1 MRSFVIRLHLEMNPH
16 MTGNIQELVSSFVRS
31 FNGTDD
37 ERIVGIQQFTR
48 FVAQLDPTET
58 VYFKLLI
65 PTLLQSMETMQNG
78 VNTCLEDLQTLIM
91 FSPAFFTE
99 NTNTI
104 MTSMLTAPITLRKM
118 GVVLMLSDKL
128 ETECLR
134 DASFHVPQRIL
145 HGPLFVIK
153 NFSNDSDFQELK
165 TLIAND
171 ENTNRISCAA
181 TATCCDALF
190 EKYLDEIMPTMRGE
204 HRYSIDYLK
213 SRAIFN
219 ATLITILATQATT
232 GITVDEI
239 SEKATSQNMYTNIY
253 QAWKDTIQSQGN
265 EFVRHTSHVLPL
277 FLLVASYEPL
287 PQAMNKQGV
296 LRTDEKS
303 VSEKGNICNM
313 LGQIVTMIDP
323 SRAIFLRQLEDLVVT
338 VARAFNKYPEIVNG
352 IVELKNRLEVEER
365 TCTACRKVSETKL
378 AKCKGCRCARYCN
391 AECQKMAWNQHKSKC
406 KQWGRSVT

>member
-1 MRSFVIRLHLEMNPH
+1 MHSFVICLHLEMNPH
-16 MTGNIQELVSSFVRS
+16 LTGKIQELVSSFVRS

-48 FVAQLDPTET
+48 FVAQLDPTQS
-58 VYFKLLI
+58 VHFKLLI
-65 PTLLQSMETMQNG
+65 PTMLQSMETMKNG
-78 VNTCLEDLQTLIM
+78 VDTCLEDLQTLIM
-91 FSPAFFTE
+91 FSPAFVTE

-104 MTSMLTAPITLRKM
+104 LTSMLTAPITLRKM

-128 ETECLR
+128 ETKCLR
-134 DASFHVPQRIL
+134 DASFHVPHRIL

-165 TLIAND
+165 TLITND
-171 ENTNRISCAA
+171 ENTNKVSCAA

-219 ATLITILATQATT
+219 ATLITILATT
-232 GITVDEI
+232 GIPLDQV
-239 SEKATSQNMYTNIY
+239 SEKATSQNTYTNIFE
-253 QAWKDTIQSQGN
+253 AWKGTIQSLGN

-287 PQAMNKQGV
+287 PQAMNKQGI

-303 VSEKGNICNM
+303 VSEKENICNL

-323 SRAIFLRQLEDLVVT
+323 SRAIFLRYLEDLVVT
-338 VARAFNKYPEIVNG
+338 VERAFSKYPEIVNG
-352 IVELKNRLEVEER
+352 TVELKNRLEVEER
-365 TCTACRKVSETKL
+365 TCTACRKLSESKL

-391 AECQKMAWNQHKSKC
+391 AECQKMDWNQHKSKC
-406 KQWGRSVT
+406 KRWGRSVT